1 MKGAIQQFMG
11 SSINNEEQDK
21 LDKAAQD
28 KERNR
33 RLRVRGKANR
43 GNPQIEV
50 INLLRNF
57 KGNGKNMLV
66 SQIM

>member
-28 KERNR
+28 KD
-33 RLRVRGKANR
+33 
-43 GNPQIEV
+43 PQIEV